1 MKTICIHGA
10 TASDRSF
17 AFLQKSLKLIDVI
30 YLNYDKDSL
39 AEDNLSNMLNT
50 VNNIK
55 ESYVII
61 AHSLGGV
68 YATYLQN
75 NNNNLKGV
83 VSLATP
89 FNGSELATW
98 GSIFNPHYQLFKDI
112 APSSSFIRNSKKIN
126 IQCPW
131 TQVITTVGDVPW
143 IQGPNDGIVT
153 RSSMTS
159 RDDVEYEEVDRNHYE
174 IVQSNRVVD
183 IITKKLYK

>member
-1 MKTICIHGA
+1 
-10 TASDRSF
+10 
-17 AFLQKSLKLIDVI
+17 
-30 YLNYDKDSL
+30 
-39 AEDNLSNMLNT
+39 MLNI

-68 YATYLQN
+68 YATYLQD

-131 TQVITTVGDVPW
+131 TQIITTVGDVPW
-143 IQGPNDGIVT
+143 ITGPNDGIVT
-153 RSSMTS
+153 KASMTS
-159 RDDVEYEEVDRNHYE
+159 RDDVEYEKVNRNHYE